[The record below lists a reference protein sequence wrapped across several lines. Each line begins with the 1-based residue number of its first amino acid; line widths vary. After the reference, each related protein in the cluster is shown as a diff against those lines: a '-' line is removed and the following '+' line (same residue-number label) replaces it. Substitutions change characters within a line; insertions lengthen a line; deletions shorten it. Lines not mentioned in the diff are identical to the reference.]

1 MSDVFGPAQRI
12 SMVPGAVWSLRR
24 GFWNGLTTL
33 KFRGNRP
40 AVVPLPPVHERPV
53 IPVPFQGRYPD
64 IPING
69 LMVADHVPADEATP
83 TKRVFTGIQTAL
95 YKVFPPMQ
103 SGLPAIPPDANEAL
117 SSAYPRARRRDL
129 PLPRRPAEYAE
140 GADLGRLAVA
150 SPYACYLQR
159 TGEGRF
165 RWDLAALDGFE
176 CQPGLRPPGAVV
188 DFRIDESG
196 RRLEAVSIDCDLGR
210 SSPGDRDWKAATGL
224 ALCAVTTHLS
234 LVRHFNWIHL
244 VAGSHLAMATRNHLS
259 PDHPLRRL
267 LWPHVYGT
275 QSSNQVVTGPL
286 MSPGGDFEAVFTYTH
301 RGMCE
306 LFEATFGDFDLGM
319 IEPEVDAGRRGVL
332 TAGIDTPALDNRRRL
347 MGVLFAHTRRYLGT
361 YYPDD
366 DALAGNGE
374 FGDWLAAMD
383 RHLPHGVG
391 VITAGGISLDGAARL
406 LATLIYLVTVEHEIV
421 GSGLWDYQLWSDI
434 HPVRVYRDGSRP
446 PLDVYLRLVN
456 GDFVLNVQRTPLMTD
471 FSGLAVDDRGAE
483 AFRTFRTDL
492 RHLQLNLDGLPSGC
506 WRMEPKMLKAN
517 INA

>member
-1 MSDVFGPAQRI
+1 MSDAVGSAERNPMA
-12 SMVPGAVWSLRR
+12 GAVWALRR
-24 GFWNGLTTL
+24 GFWNGLTTV

-40 AVVPLPPVHERPV
+40 AVVSAPPDRERPV
-53 IPVPFQGRYPD
+53 VPIPFRAVYPD

-69 LMVADHVPADEATP
+69 LVVADHVPADEVTP
-83 TKRVFTGIQTAL
+83 MKRVFTAVQTAL

-103 SGLPAIPPDANEAL
+103 GGLPAISPDANEAL
-117 SSAYPRARRRDL
+117 SSAYPPAHRRDFR
-129 PLPRRPAEYAE
+129 LPRRPAEYAE
-140 GADLGRLAVA
+140 GPDLGRLAVA

-159 TGEGRF
+159 TGEGQL

-176 CQPGLRPPGAVV
+176 CQPGLRPPAAVV

-210 SSPGDRDWKAATGL
+210 SSPGDRDWQAATGL

-244 VAGSHLAMATRNHLS
+244 VAGAQLAMATRNHLS
-259 PDHPLRRL
+259 SDHPLRRL

-275 QSSNQVVTGPL
+275 QSSNQVVTGPQ
-286 MSPGGDFEAVFTYTH
+286 MSPGGDFEAVFSYTH
-301 RGMCE
+301 RGMCD
-306 LFEATFGDFDLGM
+306 LFEAMCGDFDLGM
-319 IEPEVDAGRRGVL
+319 IEPDVDAGRRGVL
-332 TAGIDTPALDNRRRL
+332 AAGFDTPALDNRRQL
-347 MGVLFAHTRRYLGT
+347 MDVLLAHTRRYLDA
-361 YYPDD
+361 YYPDED
-366 DALAGNGE
+366 SLAADGE

-383 RHLPHGVG
+383 RDLPHGVG
-391 VITAGGISLDGAARL
+391 AITAGAVSVDGAARL

-421 GSGLWDYQLWSDI
+421 GSGLWDYQLWSDV

-456 GDFVLNVQRTPLMTD
+456 GDFILNVHRMLLMTD
-471 FSGLAVDDRGAE
+471 FSELAVDLRGAE
-483 AFRTFRTDL
+483 AFRAFLRDL
-492 RHLQLNLDGLPSGC
+492 RGLQAELDRQPAAC